1 MMLGSRTETRAAET
15 SGRAARRFGVKV
27 VIAISSILGICLSS
41 AGPAWAQDAQ
51 EPPGTP
57 SAAPAA
63 SGDETPAAG
72 TEGDEAS
79 AGPADSA
86 GSASAAEVARP
97 TIEDTDYA
105 VRLRGL
111 EERVNELKERV
122 FRSKARLLLLR
133 ETVLNGVIS
142 GARARIVH
150 VNDVGSAFNLEEVS
164 YALDGSPLFAKAAE
178 DGNLD
183 DQREIELFSGSIVP
197 GNHNIS
203 VFMRFRGNGYGVFS
217 YLRAYTFEVQSSYAF
232 TAEEGKLTTVRT
244 VAYEK
249 GGFTTD
255 LQERLA
261 VRYDVE
267 VKQDTRA
274 AEPESQ
280 APAEP

>member
-1 MMLGSRTETRAAET
+1 MDTTSEADEADAPET
-15 SGRAARRFGVKV
+15 SGEAEA
-27 VIAISSILGICLSS
+27 
-41 AGPAWAQDAQ
+41 PA
-51 EPPGTP
+51 
-57 SAAPAA
+57 AAPAA
-63 SGDETPAAG
+63 
-72 TEGDEAS
+72 
-79 AGPADSA
+79 
-86 GSASAAEVARP
+86 ARP
-97 TIEDTDYA
+97 TVEDTDYG

-150 VNDVGSAFNLEEVS
+150 VNDVGSAFNLEEVT
-164 YALDGSPLFAKAAE
+164 YALDGSPLFAKTAE

-203 VFMRFRGNGYGVFS
+203 LAMRFRGNGYGVFS
-217 YLRAYTFEVQSSYAF
+217 YLRAYTFNVQSSYAF
-232 TAEEGKLTTVRT
+232 TAEEGKLTTVKA

-261 VRYDVE
+261 IRYDVE
-267 VKQDTRA
+267 VKQDANA
-274 AEPESQ
+274 AEPE
-280 APAEP
+280 AKAEP

>member
-1 MMLGSRTETRAAET
+1 MKA
-15 SGRAARRFGVKV
+15 
-27 VIAISSILGICLSS
+27 VIAIHLALGLGLAFGAS
-41 AGPAWAQDAQ
+41 ARAQDAPPAT
-51 EPPGTP
+51 EAAEEASPPGSDLDP
-57 SAAPAA
+57 PADAAPADVA
-63 SGDETPAAG
+63 PDTAAAPAPAA
-72 TEGDEAS
+72 DR
-79 AGPADSA
+79 PA
-86 GSASAAEVARP
+86 
-97 TIEDTDYA
+97 IEDTDYA

-142 GARARIVH
+142 GARARLVH

-164 YALDGSPLFAKAAE
+164 YALDGSPLYAKTAE
-178 DGNLD
+178 ETDLD
-183 DQREIELFSGSIVP
+183 DLREIELFTGSIVP
-197 GNHNIS
+197 GNHNVS

-217 YLRAYTFEVQSSYAF
+217 YLRAYTFKVQSSYAF
-232 TAEEGKLTTVRT
+232 TAEEGKLTTVRV

-267 VKQDTRA
+267 VKQDARA
-274 AEPESQ
+274 AEPEVREQ
-280 APAEP
+280 P

>member
-1 MMLGSRTETRAAET
+1 MKA
-15 SGRAARRFGVKV
+15 
-27 VIAISSILGICLSS
+27 VIAIHLALALGLGLAFGAS
-41 AGPAWAQDAQ
+41 ARAQDA
-51 EPPGTP
+51 PPGSDLDAP
-57 SAAPAA
+57 ADAAPADA
-63 SGDETPAAG
+63 APADVAPDTAAAPAPAA
-72 TEGDEAS
+72 DR
-79 AGPADSA
+79 PA
-86 GSASAAEVARP
+86 
-97 TIEDTDYA
+97 IEDTDYA

-142 GARARIVH
+142 GARARLVH

-164 YALDGSPLFAKAAE
+164 YALDGSPLYAKTAE
-178 DGNLD
+178 ETDLD
-183 DQREIELFSGSIVP
+183 DLREIELFTGSIVP
-197 GNHNIS
+197 GNHNVS

-217 YLRAYTFEVQSSYAF
+217 YLRAYTFKVQSSYAF
-232 TAEEGKLTTVRT
+232 TAEEGKLTTVRV

-267 VKQDTRA
+267 VKQDARA
-274 AEPESQ
+274 AEPEVREQ
-280 APAEP
+280 P